1 MELSLQSKYKRREI
15 LAKRREI
22 IEKEKLHIKD
32 LIDAEEFSRLY
43 SIYGSEFEQKEF
55 AYAFLDIDNARY
67 DTLIRGKKVSILS
80 REYVPKEEF
89 KSIREKL
96 IDIYDLKAVS
106 YNSSIELYEN
116 FGQRLSFKLF
126 SEEVLGIDEKTLKS
140 RNLKRSPNREIPVNF
155 DIEPGEYATSH
166 SEAEEMLMYVL
177 NPEYILNLRKRVIY
191 EEGLHIGE
199 SIDYEKFS
207 ELYAKY
213 GKDMSE
219 DVFSQEVLDINI
231 RSLSRMKGPKKFSTA
246 ILQNV
251 EIPER
256 YITTLR
262 DKIAMLNKLE
272 GGQLLEYTKLQEFHR
287 KYARELLERDFA
299 INVLEVESESYRFL
313 PAGINSSVTI
323 LKSRE
328 TNFEALR
335 NKLIKE
341 MNLHYDDMIDY
352 ETFVKW
358 HQSYAPN
365 MREVV
370 FAERVL
376 NIGPEN
382 FKEVKHRKGK
392 ARILLDI
399 KLPSKEEII
408 ELRKKVI
415 KENRFHINDEIDYI
429 KLQELHLKYGGIMSI
444 EMFAVDVLLMSQPK
458 IRVLKR
464 DYEKNK
470 DSKDAKLK
478 KACVLLNYEIPLEEI
493 EELKNT
499 IKRTENL
506 EEPQMMTKE
515 EIEGLY
521 EKYGGIM
528 SFNMFLQGILCVS
541 IKNFEN
547 LKYQH
552 HKTTLVCVREG
563 LKDDE
568 IKQLVRLLAND
579 LSEDEIAMEMELPRT
594 LLRSSIK
601 ELSKSQE
608 FADDILYEK
617 VKLLSEENVSVSNI
631 STKLGISQEEVR
643 EFLKRYK
650 RERIEEYENLRQ
662 EKKEQKAKE
671 KKESKRELV
680 KARAIRALD
689 KYIFNDKNIKNVRA
703 YIADCKESFEEG
715 NFQRSDIDF
724 LMECMIFIQC
734 NCKEIELVS
743 KMCIHFNEYR
753 RGMNFIAENIDNEG
767 ISRDE
772 REKLM
777 SLRNSMEY
785 AIRQEQALQ
794 RIKAGDTDVQQIARA
809 TGIREVDVLKLR
821 KKIEEESINMFD
833 GSSRKKDD
841 DQFVV

>member
-1 MELSLQSKYKRREI
+1 
-15 LAKRREI
+15 
-22 IEKEKLHIKD
+22 
-32 LIDAEEFSRLY
+32 
-43 SIYGSEFEQKEF
+43 
-55 AYAFLDIDNARY
+55 
-67 DTLIRGKKVSILS
+67 
-80 REYVPKEEF
+80 
-89 KSIREKL
+89 
-96 IDIYDLKAVS
+96 
-106 YNSSIELYEN
+106 
-116 FGQRLSFKLF
+116 
-126 SEEVLGIDEKTLKS
+126 
-140 RNLKRSPNREIPVNF
+140 
-155 DIEPGEYATSH
+155 
-166 SEAEEMLMYVL
+166 
-177 NPEYILNLRKRVIY
+177 
-191 EEGLHIGE
+191 
-199 SIDYEKFS
+199 
-207 ELYAKY
+207 
-213 GKDMSE
+213 
-219 DVFSQEVLDINI
+219 
-231 RSLSRMKGPKKFSTA
+231 
-246 ILQNV
+246 
-251 EIPER
+251 
-256 YITTLR
+256 
-262 DKIAMLNKLE
+262 
-272 GGQLLEYTKLQEFHR
+272 
-287 KYARELLERDFA
+287 
-299 INVLEVESESYRFL
+299 
-313 PAGINSSVTI
+313 
-323 LKSRE
+323 
-328 TNFEALR
+328 
-335 NKLIKE
+335 
-341 MNLHYDDMIDY
+341 
-352 ETFVKW
+352 
-358 HQSYAPN
+358 

-382 FKEVKHRKGK
+382 FKEVKYRKGQ

-541 IKNFEN
+541 IRNFEN

-594 LLRSSIK
+594 LLRRSIK
-601 ELSKSQE
+601 ELSKSKE
-608 FADDILYEK
+608 FATDILYESK
-617 VKLLSEENVSVSNI
+617 IVKWRKCKCFKYFN
-631 STKLGISQEEVR
+631 KLGISQEEVR

-671 KKESKRELV
+671 KKEAKRELV

-689 KYIFNDKNIKNVRA
+689 KYIFDDKNIKNVRA
-703 YIADCKESFEEG
+703 YIADCRELWRRKLSKKWNRLFNG
-715 NFQRSDIDF
+715 MYDIYTMQ
-724 LMECMIFIQC
+724 L
-734 NCKEIELVS
+734 
-743 KMCIHFNEYR
+743 
-753 RGMNFIAENIDNEG
+753 
-767 ISRDE
+767 
-772 REKLM
+772 
-777 SLRNSMEY
+777 
-785 AIRQEQALQ
+785 
-794 RIKAGDTDVQQIARA
+794 
-809 TGIREVDVLKLR
+809 
-821 KKIEEESINMFD
+821 
-833 GSSRKKDD
+833 
-841 DQFVV
+841 